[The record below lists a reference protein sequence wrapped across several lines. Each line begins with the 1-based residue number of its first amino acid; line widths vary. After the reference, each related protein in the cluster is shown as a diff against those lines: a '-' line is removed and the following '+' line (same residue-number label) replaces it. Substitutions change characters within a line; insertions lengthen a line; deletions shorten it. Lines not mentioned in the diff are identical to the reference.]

1 MHRSPINGVF
11 FDLKDVSKIYLMEV
25 CMLSEQSRPY
35 IDASVP
41 VLRENGVAITRLFY
55 RTMFESHPELKNLFN
70 MGNQASGAQQQ
81 SLASAVFAYAANY
94 RNSEA
99 LTPVLSRIAHKHAS
113 VGLTSAH
120 YPIVGRHLLGA
131 IAGTLGDAATPELM
145 AAWDEAYWLL
155 AGELIAAESRLY
167 EQQGVTPNYR
177 NSMRVVERLAQ
188 AEDVISLTLEQA
200 SGERPASFHPGQY
213 VSVSVELQ
221 PGVYQQRQYSLSDAP
236 NGKDWRI
243 TIRREGAT
251 SDKPAGTVSNWIHEN
266 AHKGTILSVSPPY
279 GDFAPALKGERPI
292 VLLSAGVGI
301 TPMISVLNALS
312 LHAPDRQVVFAHAAR
327 SRPYVAH
334 LLDIETARLKLP
346 QLTTRFYL
354 ESCESI
360 ELEAH
365 SARQGRMEAGRLIIE
380 DPQLADATFY
390 LCGPLPFMQAQRAG
404 LMAQGVP
411 SDRIY
416 REVFGPD
423 LLDHLL

>member
-1 MHRSPINGVF
+1 
-11 FDLKDVSKIYLMEV
+11 
-25 CMLSEQSRPY
+25 MLSEKSRPY

-41 VLRENGVAITRLFY
+41 VLRENGVDITRLFY
-55 RTMFESHPELKNLFN
+55 RTMFNEHPELTNLFN

-94 RNSEA
+94 RNSDA

-131 IAGTLGDAATPELM
+131 IAGILGDAATPELM

-177 NSMRVVERLAQ
+177 NSMRVVERRVQ
-188 AEDVISLTLEQA
+188 AEDVISLTLQQV
-200 SGERPASFHPGQY
+200 SGDRPASFHPGQY

-221 PGVYQQRQYSLSDAP
+221 PDVFQQRQYSLSDAP

-243 TIRREGAT
+243 TIRRERAAG
-251 SDKPAGTVSNWIHEN
+251 DKPSGTVSNWIHE
-266 AHKGTILSVSPPY
+266 HVRVGTILSVSPPY

-292 VLLSAGVGI
+292 ALLSAGVGI

-312 LHAPDRQVVFAHAAR
+312 VHAPDRKVVFAHAAR
-327 SRPYVAH
+327 SQPNVAH
-334 LLDIETARLKLP
+334 LLDIETARRKLSR
-346 QLTTRFYL
+346 LTTRFYL
-354 ESCESI
+354 EAYDAVEREI
-360 ELEAH
+360 Q
-365 SARQGRMEAGRLIIE
+365 SARQGRMEAGGLVTE
-380 DPQLADATFY
+380 DPELIDATFY

-404 LMAQGVP
+404 LIAQGVQ